1 MKSKIFMY
9 LFLFT
14 ALFVVF
20 QYVNTKNIFDDEE
33 RKLNRLEKE
42 VAVLKDSINALNEKN
57 YDLQYFS
64 FENHEDAL
72 AYFNALNVDELLR
85 YLEDKVYEYNE
96 VKGDNSLVPYA
107 GMNGEMKI
115 NKVKI
120 LNHKWMITDFSDGKF
135 WGELLLKYS
144 YDNKTRE
151 VTIERIDELLYSSQ

>member
-20 QYVNTKNIFDDEE
+20 QYVNTKNIFDEEE

-42 VAVLKDSINALNEKN
+42 VTVLTDSINVLNEKN
-57 YDLQYFS
+57 YELQYFS
-64 FENHEDAL
+64 LENNEDAL
-72 AYFNALNVDELLR
+72 DYFNDLNVDELIR

-96 VKGDNSLVPYA
+96 GAGDNALVPYA

-115 NKVKI
+115 NKVKV
-120 LNHKWMITDFSDGKF
+120 LNHKWMITDFSDGKY

-144 YDNKTRE
+144 YDNQTRE
-151 VTIERIDELLYSSQ
+151 VTIERIDELLYSAQ